1 MSQPFDYCSVAKQV
15 LETEVAGLTQLDQ
28 YFNDDFSK
36 ACDLILNNKGKVVV
50 MGMGKS
56 GHIGN
61 KIAATL
67 ASTGTSAFFVHP
79 GEAAHGDLGMIEPG
93 DIVIA
98 ISNSG
103 ESGEILSLFPVLK
116 RLNIKIISMTGKP
129 ASNMATLSDI
139 HLQIS
144 VPEEACPLGLAP
156 TTSTTATLVMG
167 DALAVA
173 LLQARGFTAQDFA
186 LSHPGGAL
194 GRQLLL
200 KLDDIMHTGDALPT
214 VAPDALVR
222 DALLEISQKGL
233 GMTAIVGEDGQ
244 MKGIFTDGDLR
255 RILDKRIDIHNTQ
268 IGDVMTLNPTVAEP
282 NMLAVEGL
290 NLMQAKSINGLMLC
304 DNGKLVGALN
314 MHDLLKAGVM

>member
-1 MSQPFDYCSVAKQV
+1 MSQSFDYRSVAKQV

-28 YFNDDFSK
+28 YFNDDFCK

-56 GHIGN
+56 GHIGK

-79 GEAAHGDLGMIEPG
+79 GEAAHGDLGMVGAG
-93 DIVIA
+93 DVVIA

-129 ASNMATLSDI
+129 ASNMATLSNI

-200 KLDDIMHTGDALPT
+200 KLEDIMHTGDALPV
-214 VAPDALVR
+214 VAPEALVR

-233 GMTAIVGEDGQ
+233 GMTAVVGDDGQ
-244 MKGIFTDGDLR
+244 MAGIFTDGDLR
-255 RILDKRIDIHNTQ
+255 RILDKRIDIHDTK

-304 DNGKLVGALN
+304 REGKLVGALN

>member
-1 MSQPFDYCSVAKQV
+1 MSQPFDYRSVAKQV

-28 YFNDDFSK
+28 YFNDDFCK

-116 RLNIKIISMTGKP
+116 RLNIKIISMTSKP

-200 KLDDIMHTGDALPT
+200 KLDDIMHTGDALPV
-214 VAPDALVR
+214 VAPDALIR

-233 GMTAIVGEDGQ
+233 GMTAIVGSDGQ
-244 MKGIFTDGDLR
+244 MAGIFTDGDLR
-255 RILDKRIDIHNTQ
+255 RILDKRVDIHNTQ

-304 DNGKLVGALN
+304 HEGTLVGALN

>member
-1 MSQPFDYCSVAKQV
+1 MSQPFDYRSVAKQV

-28 YFNDDFSK
+28 YFNDDFCK

-200 KLDDIMHTGDALPT
+200 KLDDIMHTGDALPV

-244 MKGIFTDGDLR
+244 MAGIFTDGDLR
-255 RILDKRIDIHNTQ
+255 RILDKRVDIHNTQ

-290 NLMQAKSINGLMLC
+290 NLMQARSINGLMLC
-304 DNGKLVGALN
+304 QEGKLVGALN

>member
-1 MSQPFDYCSVAKQV
+1 MSQSFDYRSVAKQV
-15 LETEVAGLTQLDQ
+15 LETEVAGLIQLDQ
-28 YFNDDFSK
+28 YFNDDFCK

-56 GHIGN
+56 GHIGK

-79 GEAAHGDLGMIEPG
+79 GESAHGDLGMIGVG
-93 DIVIA
+93 DVVIA
-98 ISNSG
+98 ISNSD

-200 KLDDIMHTGDALPT
+200 KLEDIMHTGDALPV
-214 VAPDALVR
+214 VAPEALVR

-244 MKGIFTDGDLR
+244 MAGIFTDGDLR
-255 RILDKRIDIHNTQ
+255 RILDKRVDIHNTQ

-304 DNGKLVGALN
+304 HEGKLVGALN